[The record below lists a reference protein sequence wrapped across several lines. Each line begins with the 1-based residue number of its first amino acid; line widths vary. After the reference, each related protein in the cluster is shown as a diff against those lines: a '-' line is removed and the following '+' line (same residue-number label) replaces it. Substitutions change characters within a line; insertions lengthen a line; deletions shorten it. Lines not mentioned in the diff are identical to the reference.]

1 MGLAELNEFTG
12 NQKQFIFLQDFF
24 RYIGNTLQINNVC
37 GSKPIYYSFWIWL
50 LETNFLPISTDSYRQ
65 RSVGVDVIMEPE
77 LNNFHIWGQ
86 NDFKKTIK
94 LGKLFKQCS

>member
-37 GSKPIYYSFWIWL
+37 GSKPIYYSF
-50 LETNFLPISTDSYRQ
+50 
-65 RSVGVDVIMEPE
+65 
-77 LNNFHIWGQ
+77 
-86 NDFKKTIK
+86 
-94 LGKLFKQCS
+94 